1 MQRARVIGLALAMI
15 SRIALLISLNWVNSL
30 VAPLYSLLGEQ
41 NSGRDL
47 ILIGVT
53 LVAEGLDS
61 HIPKGYIY
69 FSMAF
74 SVFVEILNIK
84 MRSRSITVRA

>member
-15 SRIALLISLNWVNSL
+15 SRIVLLISLSWVMSP
-30 VAPLYSLLGEQ
+30 VAPLFSFLGEQ
-41 NSGRDL
+41 ISGRDL
-47 ILIGVT
+47 NLIGVT
-53 LVAEGLDS
+53 LVAEGLDF

-84 MRSRSITVRA
+84 MRSRSITARA